1 MMEQMKPSGVDWIG
15 DIPVSWSINR
25 LKFMLANEEDSL
37 KVGPFGSSLS
47 GTDYIPEG
55 KWVFNQRVVLDNN
68 FIDNDTCISD
78 EKFQEMKSF
87 SVYPGDILI
96 TTRGTIGK
104 VAIVPQT
111 APQGILHPCI
121 IKFRLNK
128 KLLLPELL
136 KLLFNETSYAQEQ
149 FAFMNNSTTIDVIYS
164 YSLKDIILPLI
175 PINEQKAI
183 YAFLHKECAQI
194 DSIAADLEKQIAL
207 LQQYKKS
214 LITEIVTKG
223 LDKSVPMKDSGVEW
237 LGKIPA
243 HWNFKRLK
251 FMLEN
256 SSDSMKVGPFGST
269 LSGSDFT
276 DEGKWVYNQR
286 VVLDNNFSENT
297 TFVSE
302 EKFQE
307 MRSFAVYPG
316 DILITTRG
324 TIGKVAIVP
333 EGANEG
339 ILHPC
344 IIKFRVDK
352 EMIIPEL
359 LQLIFNESDFVKD
372 QFTLMSNATT
382 IEVIYSYSLK
392 DILLPVIPA
401 DEQEKIYG
409 YLSKKCIAIDGI
421 ISEKQKALATIIQ
434 HKKSLIYEYVTGKK
448 RVKEVR

>member
-1 MMEQMKPSGVDWIG
+1 MAEQMKPSGIDWIG
-15 DIPVSWSINR
+15 DIPINWKCSKV
-25 LKFMLANEEDSL
+25 KFCFSLVNGSTPDS
-37 KVGPFGSSLS
+37 S
-47 GTDYIPEG
+47 DYDC
-55 KWVFNQRVVLDNN
+55 WD
-68 FIDNDTCISD
+68 
-78 EKFQEMKSF
+78 
-87 SVYPGDILI
+87 GDIRWITPADMSDTGTISQGERFITKYGYNSCGTTLLPAGSIVISSRAPIGKINI
-96 TTRGTIGK
+96 TTAELCTNQGCKSLIRTADNRYFYYLFLAGQNELSLLGRGTTFLELSTYDLNEFG
-104 VAIVPQT
+104 IV
-111 APQGILHPCI
+111 
-121 IKFRLNK
+121 
-128 KLLLPELL
+128 
-136 KLLFNETSYAQEQ
+136 
-149 FAFMNNSTTIDVIYS
+149 
-164 YSLKDIILPLI
+164 I
-175 PINEQKAI
+175 PAEDEQKAI
-183 YAFLHKECAQI
+183 ADFLDKECAQI
-194 DSIAADLEKQIAL
+194 DSINADLEKQIEL

-214 LITEIVTKG
+214 LITETVTKG

-237 LGKIPA
+237 IGKIPA
-243 HWNFKRLK
+243 HWDFKRLK

-256 SSDSMKVGPFGST
+256 SSDSMKVGPFGSA

-401 DEQEKIYG
+401 DEQEKIYA
-409 YLSKKCIAIDGI
+409 YLSKKCMAIDGI
-421 ISEKQKALATIIQ
+421 IAEKQKALATITQ

-448 RVKEVR
+448 RVKEVQ

>member
-1 MMEQMKPSGVDWIG
+1 MKPSGIDWIG
-15 DIPVSWSINR
+15 DIPNEWDIKR
-25 LKFMLANEEDSL
+25 IKYLAQLKGRIGWQGLTSDEYTD
-37 KVGPFGSSLS
+37 VGPF
-47 GTDYIPEG
+47 
-55 KWVFNQRVVLDNN
+55 
-68 FIDNDTCISD
+68 
-78 EKFQEMKSF
+78 
-87 SVYPGDILI
+87 LI
-96 TTRGTIGK
+96 TGVDFSNGGINWENCVHITEERWAEAPEIHIKNGDLLITKDGSVGK
-104 VAIVPQT
+104 VAIVENLQEK
-111 APQGILHPCI
+111 ASLNSGVLL
-121 IKFRLNK
+121 IKTSNGYNKKFLYWALLSEEFWTWFRLKN
-128 KLLLPELL
+128 
-136 KLLFNETSYAQEQ
+136 AG
-149 FAFMNNSTTIDVIYS
+149 NSTIVHLYQNDFAEFS
-164 YSLKDIILPLI
+164 YTFP
-175 PINEQKAI
+175 NAAEQKAI
-183 YAFLHKECAQI
+183 ADYLDQECAQV
-194 DSIAADLEKQIAL
+194 DSIAADLEKQIEL

-214 LITEIVTKG
+214 LITETVTKG
-223 LDKSVPMKDSGVEW
+223 LDKTVPMKDSGVEW

-256 SSDSMKVGPFGST
+256 SSDSMKVGPFGSA

-307 MRSFAVYPG
+307 MRSFAVCPG

-401 DEQEKIYG
+401 DEQKKIYG
-409 YLSKKCIAIDGI
+409 YLSKKCLAIDGI
-421 ISEKQKALATIIQ
+421 IAEKQKSLATITQ

>member
-1 MMEQMKPSGVDWIG
+1 MKPSGIDWIG
-15 DIPVSWSINR
+15 EIPCSWNIKR
-25 LKFMLANEEDSL
+25 IKYLAQLKGRIGWQGLTSNEYTDA
-37 KVGPFGSSLS
+37 GPF
-47 GTDYIPEG
+47 
-55 KWVFNQRVVLDNN
+55 
-68 FIDNDTCISD
+68 
-78 EKFQEMKSF
+78 
-87 SVYPGDILI
+87 LI
-96 TTRGTIGK
+96 TGVDFSDGGINWESCVHITEERWAEAPEIHIKNGDLLITKDGTVGK
-104 VAIVPQT
+104 VAIVENLQEK
-111 APQGILHPCI
+111 ASLNSGILL
-121 IKFRLNK
+121 IKTSDEYSKKFLYWVLLSEEFWTWFRLKN
-128 KLLLPELL
+128 
-136 KLLFNETSYAQEQ
+136 AG
-149 FAFMNNSTTIDVIYS
+149 NSTIIHLYQNDFAEFS
-164 YSLKDIILPLI
+164 YTFPDIT
-175 PINEQKAI
+175 EQNAI
-183 YAFLHKECAQI
+183 ADFLDKECAQI

-214 LITEIVTKG
+214 LITETVTKG
-223 LDKSVPMKDSGVEW
+223 LNKSVPMKDSGLEW

-256 SSDSMKVGPFGST
+256 SSDSMKVGPFGSA

-333 EGANEG
+333 EGADEG

-434 HKKSLIYEYVTGKK
+434 HKKSLIYEYVIGKK